1 MMSVSAPMVPGAP
14 GTIPAPSKIKPQP
27 NYPPNPTL
35 YLSNIDWSIKKALL
49 KRSLLALFS
58 RHGKVLEVIC
68 LRGDAGGHKNRPL
81 RGQAWVVFESLS
93 SATAALE
100 AERAFVFFGRPLMVN
115 YSREVSDRIAKRDG
129 TYGAKTKE
137 RRAAAAAANKRKMDD
152 FAAGGEDTEGGDAAG
167 GAKMAKLSGGGGMMM
182 ADGAAVVTTVGDP
195 SSLPGQ
201 QHGGSA
207 APPPPIQGDFGG
219 GDAKKVP
226 GGIQPSSTPSSLLL
240 AKNLPTECNDM
251 MLAMLFRQ
259 YSGYKEVK
267 LVGGGMATIE
277 FGTENEAT
285 SALKGLNG
293 FKLTTSSTLDLSYGE
308 R

>member
-1 MMSVSAPMVPGAP
+1 MVPGAP
-14 GTIPAPSKIKPQP
+14 GTNPALSKIKPQP
-27 NYPPNPTL
+27 NYAPNPTL

-68 LRGDAGGHKNRPL
+68 LRGDAGGGKNKPL
-81 RGQAWVVFESLS
+81 RGQAWVIFESLS

-115 YSREVSDRIAKRDG
+115 YSKEVSDRIAKRDG

-137 RRAAAAAANKRKMDD
+137 RRAAAKRKM
-152 FAAGGEDTEGGDAAG
+152 EDAVGDEGD
-167 GAKMAKLSGGGGMMM
+167 GAKLAKLSGGGIPS
-182 ADGAAVVTTVGDP
+182 AAVITTVGDP
-195 SSLPGQ
+195 SSLLGQ
-201 QHGGSA
+201 HSS
-207 APPPPIQGDFGG
+207 APPPPIQSDLGS
-219 GDAKKVP
+219 AKKA